1 MKAFA
6 VFLTGLMA
14 IIGSAASAADLVTS
28 GQIGAIQYYAVSTT
42 KSLKIQAPWT
52 VKLSLTDAGSGQQRY
67 FVSLYSEMDT
77 RLNNKPEMAQ
87 LRAQF
92 PGYKVDEAIPTQ
104 LQSIQVDLGDGN
116 IISIPAPPTSQNFFS
131 QNWFLDSKTG
141 AGIWAKW
148 AAGAKPTVTIQAQVR
163 VPTVIPGETFELPLR
178 ELCPR
183 SQRHETVESLLGSL
197 VSSLQPIY
205 ARLKTADM
213 KQLVLSTAIE
223 SCIQMNDASKI
234 NSISDVLKLTA
245 NTPDQI
251 EDVQLS
257 TDRVDQTA
265 QSAVLNTEIETSEIK

>member
-1 MKAFA
+1 MKALA
-6 VFLTGLMA
+6 VFLIGLMA
-14 IIGSAASAADLVTS
+14 IVGSVAQAADLVTS

-52 VKLSLTDAGSGQQRY
+52 VKVSLTDAGSGQQRY

-77 RLNNKPEMAQ
+77 RLSNKPEMAQ

-92 PGYKVDEAIPTQ
+92 PGYKVDSAIPTQ
-104 LQSIQVDLGDGN
+104 LQSIQADLGDGN
-116 IISIPAPPTSQNFFS
+116 VITIPVPSTSQNFFS
-131 QNWFLDSKTG
+131 QTWFLDAKTG

-148 AAGAKPTVTIQAQVR
+148 ATGTKPTVTIQAQVR
-163 VPTVIPGETFELPLR
+163 VPAVIPGETFELPLR
-178 ELCPR
+178 ELCPK
-183 SQRHETVESLLGSL
+183 SQKRETVESLLGSL

-223 SCIQMNDASKI
+223 SCIQMGDASTI
-234 NSISDVLKLTA
+234 NSISDVLKLSA

-257 TDRVDQTA
+257 TDRVDQAT
-265 QSAVLNTEIETSEIK
+265 QTTVINTEIETSEIK